1 MKKVTILLA
10 ALVVSLQAWAQPN
23 VAATGGAIVAALNK
37 RDLDAVLATMDVEA
51 VSHIVLKGLG
61 LSDADRE
68 SLRKGFGKALR
79 TNVEIGM
86 RAMEASKG
94 TAKYLRGGVR
104 DARPYALLRY
114 DLGDQGTDY
123 VEYYLT
129 PSGRVED
136 WYVHSM
142 ATLYSTSARLGLA
155 TVLKTDSMLFSLFG
169 TRMASGADAKPFTEL
184 RTRLQAQDFAG
195 AYRALDTFPE
205 GFRKTRQWA
214 QMRVTYGSRIDEA
227 THRAALR
234 YLAAN
239 FGSEPDL
246 QFMLIDHYFF
256 EEKFDR
262 ALASLGALERA
273 VGGEDGATANLRGSI
288 LIGAKR
294 FNDAAG
300 ACRRGMT
307 LEPDHKPAYWC
318 LVSVGIAT
326 RDGKIAVEGLKAY
339 EKAFSMEFDL
349 DKLGAIDDYKE
360 IARTPEFAAWKKSRR

>member
-10 ALVVSLQAWAQPN
+10 ALVFSLETSAQVN
-23 VAATGGAIVAALNK
+23 VAATGEAIVAALNK
-37 RDLDAVLATMDVEA
+37 RDLDGVLATMDVEA
-51 VSHIVLKGLG
+51 VSHIVTKGMG
-61 LSDADRE
+61 LSDGDRE

-94 TAKYLRGGVR
+94 TAKYLRSGVR
-104 DARPYALLRY
+104 DSRPYALLRY

-129 PSGRVED
+129 PSGKVED

-169 TRMASGADAKPFTEL
+169 IRMASSADAKPFTEL

-214 QMRVTYGSRIDEA
+214 LMRVTYGARIDEA

-234 YLAAN
+234 HLAAN
-239 FGSEPDL
+239 FGSEADL
-246 QFMLIDHYFF
+246 QFMLIDHYLF

-288 LIGAKR
+288 LMGAKR
-294 FNDAAG
+294 FNDAAT

-307 LEPDHKPAYWC
+307 LEADHKPAYWC
-318 LVSVGIAT
+318 LVSVGIVT